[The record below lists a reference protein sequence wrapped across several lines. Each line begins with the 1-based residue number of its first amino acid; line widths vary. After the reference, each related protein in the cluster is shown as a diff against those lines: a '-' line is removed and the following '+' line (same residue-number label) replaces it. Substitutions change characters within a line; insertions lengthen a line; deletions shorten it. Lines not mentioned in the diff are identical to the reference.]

1 MHTITKI
8 LIGICIAFVIFIII
22 LLILHFKES
31 PKNYITKHS
40 KKNNVD
46 AEIEKELKRNK
57 DKV

>member
-1 MHTITKI
+1 MHNIIKI
-8 LIGICIAFVIFIII
+8 LIGICIAFVIFIFI

-31 PKNYITKHS
+31 PKNYTTKHA

-46 AEIEKELKRNK
+46 AEIEKELKKNK